1 MLMTKEK
8 YNEKMNKCHI
18 PESIDGKTIERK
30 TVLGNQKIESIFV
43 PYGIRNI
50 GDWAFAHCMKLK
62 EVWLPDTLE
71 ELGRD
76 IFQDDKMLE
85 KIYLYSKRKKASD
98 KSALE
103 DEYFVFEEA
112 AGLVTFAVKCFE
124 KSEYIN
130 NTLLIMQTNF
140 ETDSDNKFNDFKK
153 KSWLNSFDEALL
165 EYINEPD
172 DTGFNPF
179 LAGGEEDYED
189 PENDPEYFKMNKRIK
204 KCGFIL
210 ERLKFDENIKKQ
222 NDYDHSKIYGLYEG
236 EDDSIKHFV
245 EYMKANKEEAI
256 RFIVEKKQE
265 SYGYLKI
272 YAGYGLIE
280 EEEIT
285 ELLETFLDDD
295 YIESKAY
302 LIKYKEDNFGK
313 KDVWDMFK
321 I

>member
-1 MLMTKEK
+1 MLITKEK

-18 PESIDGKTIERK
+18 PESIDKKTIEK
-30 TVLGNQKIESIFV
+30 KAVLGNRKIESIFV

-50 GDWAFAHCMKLK
+50 GDWAFAHCMRLK

-85 KIYLYSKRKKASD
+85 RVYLYSKRQKASD
-98 KSALE
+98 KSDFE
-103 DEYFVFEEA
+103 DEYFVYDEA
-112 AGLVTFAVKCFE
+112 AGLVTFALKCFK
-124 KSEYIN
+124 KSEHIN
-130 NTLLIMQTNF
+130 NALLIRGTDFGAESENRINNF
-140 ETDSDNKFNDFKK
+140 EK
-153 KSWLNSFDEALL
+153 KSWIYSFDEALS

-172 DTGFNPF
+172 DEGFNPF

-189 PENDPEYFKMNKRIK
+189 PENDPEYYKKNKRIK

-222 NDYDHSKIYGLYEG
+222 NDCDYSKIYGFYEG
-236 EDDSIKHFV
+236 EDESLKHFV
-245 EYMKANKEEAI
+245 EYMKTHKEEAV
-256 RFIVEKKQE
+256 RFIAEKKQE

-272 YAGYGLIE
+272 YAGYGFIE
-280 EEEIT
+280 EEEIP
-285 ELLETFLDDD
+285 ELLELFTDDE

-302 LIKYKEDNFGK
+302 LIKYNEENFGK

-321 I
+321 L